1 MDGTKR
7 KSVELLALE
16 AGLDKTEDMLS
27 RVHKSYVDVLCTV
40 QLLRG
45 KIVELK
51 LREGIPLVDAIG

>member
-16 AGLDKTEDMLS
+16 AWLDKTEDMLS